1 MALSNVMETKDGVYE
16 VMKVFLK
23 IDHEVVILEEDV
35 SKFSETP
42 SSIFMILANAMTF
55 SLIVNLR
62 DPYKLNPSSYHQY

>member
-35 SKFSETP
+35 LKILLLFQKHHPLFS
-42 SSIFMILANAMTF
+42 
-55 SLIVNLR
+55 
-62 DPYKLNPSSYHQY
+62 